1 MTGGEPP
8 GRHRQP
14 LPARRRDTRAT
25 GPALATGT
33 RADPR
38 ADTDLDTHA
47 RPRGP
52 ANPTLARGD
61 VSADPETDTALDT
74 RVRPRA
80 TNATFDPGRGDST
93 QRR

>member
-14 LPARRRDTRAT
+14 LPARRRDTRAA
-25 GPALATGT
+25 GPNPATGT
-33 RADPR
+33 RADPE
-38 ADTDLDTHA
+38 ADTQLDTHA
-47 RPRGP
+47 RPHGP
-52 ANPTLARGD
+52 ANPTVARGD
-61 VSADPETDTALDT
+61 VSADPEADTALDT

-80 TNATFDPGRGDST
+80 TNATFDRGRGDPA